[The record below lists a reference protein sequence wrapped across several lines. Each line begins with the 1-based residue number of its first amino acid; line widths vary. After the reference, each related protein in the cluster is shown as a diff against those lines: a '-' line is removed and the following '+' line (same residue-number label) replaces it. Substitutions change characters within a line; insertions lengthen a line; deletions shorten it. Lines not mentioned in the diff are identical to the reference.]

1 MISRSM
7 WTADTASVTST
18 WAELPRALW
27 LQTHKIT
34 FYSSTSPSPRIA
46 RVSVANEITPTR
58 RKAVTKG
65 GDRLDCTPELRHAGR
80 RLIGDTLGMVDASL
94 WISSRRAAGVW

>member
-1 MISRSM
+1 MRGLGSH
-7 WTADTASVTST
+7 WEPVGKLGDGK
-18 WAELPRALW
+18 L
-27 LQTHKIT
+27 
-34 FYSSTSPSPRIA
+34 
-46 RVSVANEITPTR
+46 
-58 RKAVTKG
+58 